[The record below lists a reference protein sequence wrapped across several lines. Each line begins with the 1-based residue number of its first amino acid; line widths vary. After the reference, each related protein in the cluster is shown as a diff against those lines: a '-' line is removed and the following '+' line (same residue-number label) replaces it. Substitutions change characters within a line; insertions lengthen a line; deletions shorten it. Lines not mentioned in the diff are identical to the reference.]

1 MVPNSTR
8 RDYCRAG
15 GLGAT
20 EKKTSIGN
28 RYCLSSGR
36 RGQQSKPGG
45 FGTADASG
53 GHTHQLITKS
63 SWGEGKKIGTDRRG
77 TGWQDMTTERC
88 YDLIDGLAPRP
99 PLFLYIYNFL
109 FFFFLLFR
117 YTNTFV
123 YSSYLFSFT
132 AGVRPPHLPFLVS
145 ITT

>member
-8 RDYCRAG
+8 RDYRRAG

-20 EKKTSIGN
+20 KKKTSIGK
-28 RYCLSSGR
+28 RYYLPSGR
-36 RGQQSKPGG
+36 RGQPSKPGG

-63 SWGEGKKIGTDRRG
+63 SWGEGEKIGTDRRG

-88 YDLIDGLAPRP
+88 YDLIDGFAPRP
-99 PLFLYIYNFL
+99 PFFFSKKNFFSS
-109 FFFFLLFR
+109 FFFFSIHKHFCLFFIPFFF
-117 YTNTFV
+117 YGWGW
-123 YSSYLFSFT
+123 
-132 AGVRPPHLPFLVS
+132 APHLPFLVS